1 LVKFIVVFGK
11 QVPAAPANFII
22 IIIIV
27 LYSHD
32 DAHTYRFFLYACDE
46 KADSSGEEP
55 MVVVY
60 RLAGLD
66 GEATEDIVDDLPDAN
81 ATQLDPE
88 EEFRVAA
95 PLAGNGGLAALLRL
109 LAALRDFEREGEMA
123 LVLLRLLTACAKL
136 RINRRALVR
145 LHAADTALR
154 QLRRALT
161 SNGESSMVY
170 IYRNEGNVALALN
183 IFVVLQCVCRVL
195 HMRCWSCW
203 RL

>member
-1 LVKFIVVFGK
+1 
-11 QVPAAPANFII
+11 
-22 IIIIV
+22 
-27 LYSHD
+27 
-32 DAHTYRFFLYACDE
+32 
-46 KADSSGEEP
+46 

-95 PLAGNGGLAALLRL
+95 PLSVNGGLVAMLRVL
-109 LAALRDFEREGEMA
+109 KALRDFDRERDLA
-123 LVLLRLLTACAKL
+123 AVLLRLLGACAKL
-136 RINRRALVR
+136 RVNRRALVR

-161 SNGESSMVY
+161 VNTESGMV
-170 IYRNEGNVALALN
+170 RKF
-183 IFVVLQCVCRVL
+183 FVY
-195 HMRCWSCW
+195 
-203 RL
+203 